1 MGKGT
6 NQIATWGD
14 VKSLFVDSAGS
25 LSETKCPTKIELT
38 DRGYTISGTYASNQ
52 CVKWTDIK
60 LTYPVKFNL
69 YYAVWNNKNSN
80 AIGINVEVYLRIK
93 SSGSWVQVGV
103 VDIGNVSSVKSGSVS
118 CSIPSSVD
126 LSVAQEI
133 KVYFGRTAANQYW
146 QYTWGDGSNISS
158 IPNAQWNIV
167 SGGSQKSGSVIRDF
181 KSYFSGTG
189 ASSTNAYIMQ
199 IS

>member
-25 LSETKCPTKIELT
+25 LSSTKCPTKAELT
-38 DRGYTISGTYASNQ
+38 ARCYTVSGTYAENQ
-52 CVKWTDIK
+52 CVKWTDIS
-60 LTYPVKFNL
+60 LLYPVKFKL
-69 YYAVWNNKNSN
+69 YYAVWNNKDSN
-80 AIGINVEVYLRIK
+80 AVGINVEVYLRPK
-93 SSGSWVQVGV
+93 SGGSWVQVGV

-126 LSVAQEI
+126 LSVEQEI
-133 KVYFGRTAANQYW
+133 KVYFGRTVFNQYW

-167 SGGSQKSGSVIRDF
+167 SGGSQKSGSVIRTF
-181 KSYFSGTG
+181 KEYFQGEG
-189 ASSTNAYIMQ
+189 ASSTEAYIMQ